1 MMSGGGAGG
10 GGMAGLAGLAG
21 MGMAGGGAEMNDLLM
36 MQVRVVYTHSSVLSC
51 HFIQTIIKR
60 GHEYIFEQT

>member
-60 GHEYIFEQT
+60 GQEYIFEQT

>member
-1 MMSGGGAGG
+1 MPFNPALLAMMSGGGAGG

-36 MQVRVVYTHSSVLSC
+36 MQVRVVYTHS
-51 HFIQTIIKR
+51 
-60 GHEYIFEQT
+60 